1 MPNRWDPE
9 RYEQRAK
16 EWRDRA
22 ASLPEGR
29 ERDACVT
36 IAEGY
41 EKLAYIDSAAQH
53 SRRAQKNREHRAAAN
68 PYRATP
74 ISGTRAI
81 V

>member
-1 MPNRWDPE
+1 MSSVGDVRKQRSLMPDCWDSE
-9 RYEQRAK
+9 RYKERAK

-41 EKLAYIDSAAQH
+41 EKLVEIIEAQ
-53 SRRAQKNREHRAAAN
+53 R
-68 PYRATP
+68 PGP
-74 ISGTRAI
+74 
-81 V
+81 

>member
-1 MPNRWDPE
+1 MSSAGDVRKQRFLMPDSWDSE
-9 RYEQRAK
+9 RYKQRAK

-41 EKLAYIDSAAQH
+41 EKLVEIIEAQRPR
-53 SRRAQKNREHRAAAN
+53 S
-68 PYRATP
+68 
-74 ISGTRAI
+74 
-81 V
+81 

>member
-1 MPNRWDPE
+1 MPDSWDSE
-9 RYEQRAK
+9 RYRQRAK

-41 EKLAYIDSAAQH
+41 EKLVEIIEAQ
-53 SRRAQKNREHRAAAN
+53 R
-68 PYRATP
+68 PGP
-74 ISGTRAI
+74 
-81 V
+81 